1 MRDTN
6 PRVAVL
12 LPCYNEEI
20 TIAKVV
26 HDFRL
31 ALPEAEI
38 HVFDNNSSDRTQE
51 RALDAGASVHF
62 VASQGKGWTVR
73 SMFRDVDA
81 DVYIM
86 ADGDDTYPA
95 DRAMELMGPV
105 ISGIADMVVG
115 TRLQNYDDH
124 AFRRLHKF
132 GNNLVLRSINM
143 LFRAK
148 LSDVLS
154 GYRVFSRRFVKT
166 MPVLSKGFEIETE
179 LTLHALENGLAIKE
193 ISIPYGKRPDGSFSK
208 LNTFSDGWRV
218 LRTIL
223 WLFKDYRPLVFFS
236 LLGGVF
242 FLLGII
248 FGGIV
253 ISEYIA
259 TTKVTHPS
267 TAVLAATMCTVSALF
282 FTIGLILDTV
292 NRRGREQYVLL
303 VDHLIDI
310 QNRKPTRS

>member
-1 MRDTN
+1 MSDTN
-6 PRVAVL
+6 LKVAVI
-12 LPCYNEEI
+12 LPCYNEEV

-26 HDFRL
+26 HDFCL
-31 ALPEAEI
+31 ALPEAKI
-38 HVFDNNSSDRTQE
+38 YVFDNNSSDRTQE
-51 RALDAGASVHF
+51 RALAAGASVHF
-62 VASQGKGWTVR
+62 VACQGKGWTVR
-73 SMFRDVDA
+73 SMFRDVEA
-81 DVYIM
+81 DVYVM

-95 DRAMELMGPV
+95 NKARELMEPV
-105 ISGIADMVVG
+105 NSGKADMVVG

-124 AFRRLHKF
+124 AFRHLHKF

-143 LFRAK
+143 LFGAN

-179 LTLHALENGLAIKE
+179 LTLHALQNGLPIKE

-218 LRTIL
+218 LKTIL

-236 LLGGVF
+236 FLGGIF

-248 FGGIV
+248 FGGVV

-267 TAVLAATMCTVSALF
+267 TAVLAATLCSIGALF
-282 FTIGLILDTV
+282 ATIGLILDTV

-310 QNRKPTRS
+310 QNKKSAN

>member
-1 MRDTN
+1 MN
-6 PRVAVL
+6 PKIAVL

-26 HDFRL
+26 RDFRA

-38 HVFDNNSSDRTQE
+38 HVFDNNSSDGTKAQ
-51 RALDAGASVHF
+51 ALAAGAAVHF
-62 VASQGKGWTVR
+62 VACQGKGWAVR

-81 DVYIM
+81 DLYIM

-95 DRAMELMGPV
+95 DRVRDLISPV
-105 ISGIADMVVG
+105 LVDSVDMVVG
-115 TRLQNYDDH
+115 TRLQDYDDH

-132 GNNLVLRSINM
+132 GNNLVLHSINT
-143 LFRAK
+143 LFGSK

-166 MPVLSKGFEIETE
+166 MPVLSHGFEIETE

-193 ISIPYGKRPDGSFSK
+193 IPIPYGKRPDGSFSK

-223 WLFKDYRPLVFFS
+223 WIFKDYRPLVFFS
-236 LLGGVF
+236 ALSGIFLLLGA
-242 FLLGII
+242 I
-248 FGGIV
+248 FGGVV
-253 ISEYIA
+253 ISEFFA
-259 TTKVTHPS
+259 TAKVTHPS
-267 TAVLAATMCTVSALF
+267 TAVLAAALCTISVFSLM
-282 FTIGLILDTV
+282 IGLILDTV
-292 NRRGREQYVLL
+292 NRRGKEQYILL
-303 VDHLIDI
+303 VDHVIDL
-310 QNRKPTRS
+310 QNKKRL

>member
-1 MRDTN
+1 MSDTN
-6 PRVAVL
+6 LKIAVI

-26 HDFRL
+26 HDFSL
-31 ALPEAEI
+31 ALPEAKI
-38 HVFDNNSSDRTQE
+38 YVFDNNSSDRTQE
-51 RALDAGASVHF
+51 RALAAGANVHF
-62 VASQGKGWTVR
+62 VACQGKGWAVR

-95 DRAMELMGPV
+95 DKARELMEPV
-105 ISGIADMVVG
+105 NSGKADMVVG
-115 TRLQNYDDH
+115 TRLQNYDDQ
-124 AFRRLHKF
+124 AFRHLHKF
-132 GNNLVLRSINM
+132 GNNLVLRSINL
-143 LFRAK
+143 LFGAK

-179 LTLHALENGLAIKE
+179 LTLHALENGLPIKE
-193 ISIPYGKRPDGSFSK
+193 IGIPYGKRPDGSFSK

-218 LRTIL
+218 LTTIL

-236 LLGGVF
+236 FFGGIF
-242 FLLGII
+242 FLLGIV

-253 ISEYIA
+253 ISEYISTA
-259 TTKVTHPS
+259 KVTHPS
-267 TAVLAATMCTVSALF
+267 TAVLAATLCTIGALF
-282 FTIGLILDTV
+282 ATIGLILDTV

-310 QNRKPTRS
+310 QNKKSSS

>member
-1 MRDTN
+1 MN
-6 PRVAVL
+6 LKIAVL

-26 HDFRL
+26 RDFRA

-38 HVFDNNSSDRTQE
+38 HVFDNNSSDGTKAQ
-51 RALDAGASVHF
+51 ALAAGATVHF
-62 VASQGKGWTVR
+62 VACQGKGWAVR

-81 DVYIM
+81 DLYVM

-95 DRAMELMGPV
+95 DKVRDLISPV
-105 ISGIADMVVG
+105 LVDSVDMVVG

-132 GNNLVLRSINM
+132 GNNLVLRSINT
-143 LFRAK
+143 LFGSK

-166 MPVLSKGFEIETE
+166 MPVLSHGFEIETE

-193 ISIPYGKRPDGSFSK
+193 IPIPYGKRPDGSFSK

-223 WLFKDYRPLVFFS
+223 WIFKDYRPLVFFGALS
-236 LLGGVF
+236 GI
-242 FLLGII
+242 FLLFGVI
-248 FGGIV
+248 FGGVV
-253 ISEYIA
+253 ISEFFA
-259 TTKVTHPS
+259 TAKVTHPS
-267 TAVLAATMCTVSALF
+267 TAVLAATLCTISVLSLM
-282 FTIGLILDTV
+282 IGLILDTV
-292 NRRGREQYVLL
+292 NRRGKEQYILL
-303 VDHLIDI
+303 VDHVIDL
-310 QNRKPTRS
+310 QKKKSL

>member
-1 MRDTN
+1 MNNTN
-6 PRVAVL
+6 ARIAVI

-26 HDFRL
+26 HDFHQ

-38 HVFDNNSSDRTQE
+38 HVFDNNSSDHTQE
-51 RALDAGASVHF
+51 RALAAGAHVHF
-62 VASQGKGWTVR
+62 VACKGKGWAVR

-95 DRAMELMGPV
+95 DKVRELMEPV
-105 ISGIADMVVG
+105 ISGKADMVVG

-143 LFRAK
+143 LFRAE

-179 LTLHALENGLAIKE
+179 LTLHALENGLSIKE
-193 ISIPYGKRPDGSFSK
+193 IVIPYSKRPDGSFSK

-218 LRTIL
+218 LKTIL

-236 LLGGVF
+236 ILGGIF
-242 FLLGII
+242 FLFGVV

-267 TAVLAATMCTVSALF
+267 TAVLAATLCTVSALF

-310 QNRKPTRS
+310 QNKNPIR

>member
-51 RALDAGASVHF
+51 RALAAGASVHF

-95 DRAMELMGPV
+95 NRAMELMEPV
-105 ISGIADMVVG
+105 ISGMADMVVG

-310 QNRKPTRS
+310 QNRKSTRS

>member
-1 MRDTN
+1 MN
-6 PRVAVL
+6 PKIAVM

-20 TIAKVV
+20 TIGKVV
-26 HDFRL
+26 HDFRR

-38 HVFDNNSSDRTQE
+38 HVFDNNSSDRTQAE
-51 RALDAGASVHF
+51 ALAAGAIVHF
-62 VASQGKGWTVR
+62 VACQGKGWAVR

-95 DRAMELMGPV
+95 DKVRELMTPV
-105 ISGIADMVVG
+105 ISGKADMVVG
-115 TRLQNYDDH
+115 TRLQDYDDH

-132 GNNLVLRSINM
+132 GNNLVLHSINT
-143 LFRAK
+143 LFRSK

-193 ISIPYGKRPDGSFSK
+193 IVIPYGKRPDGSFSK

-223 WLFKDYRPLVFFS
+223 WIFKDYRPLVFFGTLS
-236 LLGGVF
+236 GIFLLLGVT
-242 FLLGII
+242 

-253 ISEYIA
+253 ISEFIA
-259 TTKVTHPS
+259 TAKVTHPS
-267 TAVLAATMCTVSALF
+267 TAVLAATLCTVSALSI
-282 FTIGLILDTV
+282 TIGLILDTV
-292 NRRGREQYVLL
+292 NRRGKEQYVLL
-303 VDHLIDI
+303 ADHLIDI
-310 QNRKPTRS
+310 NNKSQSQ

>member
-1 MRDTN
+1 MN
-6 PRVAVL
+6 PKIAVL

-20 TIAKVV
+20 TIGKVV
-26 HDFRL
+26 RDFRS

-38 HVFDNNSSDRTQE
+38 HVFDNNSSDRTE
-51 RALDAGASVHF
+51 AEALAAGATVHF
-62 VASQGKGWTVR
+62 VACQGKGWAVR

-81 DVYIM
+81 DLYIM

-95 DRAMELMGPV
+95 DKVRELMSPV
-105 ISGIADMVVG
+105 ISGVADMVVG
-115 TRLQNYDDH
+115 TRLQDYDDH

-132 GNNLVLRSINM
+132 GNNLVLRSINT
-143 LFRAK
+143 LFGSK

-193 ISIPYGKRPDGSFSK
+193 IVIPYGKRPDGSFSK

-223 WLFKDYRPLVFFS
+223 WIFKDYRPLAFFGALS
-236 LLGGVF
+236 GIF
-242 FLLGII
+242 FLLGAT

-253 ISEYIA
+253 ISEFFT

-267 TAVLAATMCTVSALF
+267 TAVLAATLCTISVLSL
-282 FTIGLILDTV
+282 TIGLILDTV
-292 NRRGREQYVLL
+292 NRRGREQYILL

-310 QNRKPTRS
+310 HTKKRF

>member
-1 MRDTN
+1 MN
-6 PRVAVL
+6 PRIAVL

-26 HDFRL
+26 RDFRV

-38 HVFDNNSSDRTQE
+38 HVFDNNSSDGTQAQ
-51 RALDAGASVHF
+51 ALAAGATVHF
-62 VASQGKGWTVR
+62 VACQGKGWAVR

-81 DVYIM
+81 DLYIM

-95 DRAMELMGPV
+95 DRVRELISPV
-105 ISGIADMVVG
+105 LSGSADMVVG
-115 TRLQNYDDH
+115 TRLQDYDDL

-132 GNNLVLRSINM
+132 GNNLVLRSINT
-143 LFRAK
+143 LFGSK

-166 MPVLSKGFEIETE
+166 MPVLSHGFEIETE
-179 LTLHALENGLAIKE
+179 LTLHALEHGLAIKE
-193 ISIPYGKRPDGSFSK
+193 ITIPYGKRPDGSFSK

-223 WLFKDYRPLVFFS
+223 WIFKDYKPLLFFGALSGVFL
-236 LLGGVF
+236 LLGV
-242 FLLGII
+242 I

-253 ISEYIA
+253 VSEFIA
-259 TTKVTHPS
+259 TSKVTHPS
-267 TAVLAATMCTVSALF
+267 TAVLAATLCTFSVLSLM
-282 FTIGLILDTV
+282 IGLILDTV
-292 NRRGREQYVLL
+292 NRRSKEQYILL
-303 VDHLIDI
+303 VDHVIDI
-310 QNRKPTRS
+310 HTKKRV